1 MKLFSKNLLAGKL
14 QFKNKKPGYNNGECF
29 TVLQKQT
36 LKLVCVLFSWC
47 AIKLIYT
54 VVTHLQLC
62 YKLFGLSNW
71 LQL

>member
-1 MKLFSKNLLAGKL
+1 MENALQYFRNKL
-14 QFKNKKPGYNNGECF
+14 KPI
-29 TVLQKQT
+29 
-36 LKLVCVLFSWC
+36 CVLFSWC

-62 YKLFGLSNW
+62 YKLFGVSNW